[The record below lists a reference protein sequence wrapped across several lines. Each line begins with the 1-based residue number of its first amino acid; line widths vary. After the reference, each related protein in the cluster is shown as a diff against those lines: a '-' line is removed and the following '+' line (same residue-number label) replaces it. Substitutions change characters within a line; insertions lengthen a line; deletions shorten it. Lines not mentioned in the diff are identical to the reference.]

1 MMRYHHCLRSSRLH
15 VAAPCCSPASSWRG
29 DWCPAARA
37 DVSCSSFHL
46 RGSRYVQPAAVSTT
60 SDFSAKLVHG
70 DTTLLRCN
78 GVAQK
83 WFMGR
88 TMNLQEQ
95 AHYYSTTVWV
105 AGPGFSLLSHR
116 KSWSRTRDQA
126 KKKFLSTHLLQKR
139 ILMQEHRSCQTLAVN
154 RPIDTG
160 VIQYKVRTTP
170 ADYIPHFVRR
180 ATRKPLAHVQTRCA
194 YSTSNGFLAKCTST
208 RSTKRTCWRV

>member
-1 MMRYHHCLRSSRLH
+1 MEAAATFSCDAAKELVGRRGLDALLKMLVTVMHDEASPLLQSSRLH
-15 VAAPCCSPASSWRG
+15 VAAPCCSPASSWRR
-29 DWCPAARA
+29 DWCPAAKA

-95 AHYYSTTVWV
+95 AQYYSTTVWV

-126 KKKFLSTHLLQKR
+126 KKSSYQL
-139 ILMQEHRSCQTLAVN
+139 IC
-154 RPIDTG
+154 
-160 VIQYKVRTTP
+160 Y
-170 ADYIPHFVRR
+170 RR
-180 ATRKPLAHVQTRCA
+180 G
-194 YSTSNGFLAKCTST
+194 S
-208 RSTKRTCWRV
+208 